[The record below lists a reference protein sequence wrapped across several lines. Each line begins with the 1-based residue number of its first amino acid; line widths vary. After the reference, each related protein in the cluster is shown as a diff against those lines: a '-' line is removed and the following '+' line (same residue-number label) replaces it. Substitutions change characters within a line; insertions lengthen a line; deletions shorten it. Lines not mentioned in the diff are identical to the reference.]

1 MRAAYISLV
10 TRWAGG
16 LIACGLTILAGC
28 GGGSSER
35 APSGDIAVR
44 SPAFADGRTMPT
56 AYTCSGKNV
65 SPPLSWSHLP
75 AGTARLRLQMNDL
88 TAHFLHWT
96 VTGIDPGTHAVA
108 AGWTH
113 WIVFNLPAEARELAE
128 GTPRR
133 PTLPGGAAQGTN
145 DFGKVGYGGPCPPEG
160 DDPHRYAFTVVAL
173 DRAGKVLDRG
183 SLVGTFS
190 RD

>member
-1 MRAAYISLV
+1 MPAAYISLV
-10 TRWAGG
+10 TRWSAG
-16 LIACGLTILAGC
+16 LIACGVTILAGC

-35 APSGDIAVR
+35 APAGHIVVR
-44 SPAFADGRTMPT
+44 SPAFADGRTMPR

-75 AGTARLRLQMNDL
+75 AATARLRLQMNDL

-96 VTGIDPGTHAVA
+96 VTGIDPRTQEVA
-108 AGWTH
+108 AARTPDGGK
-113 WIVFNLPAEARELAE
+113 PAK
-128 GTPRR
+128 
-133 PTLPGGAAQGTN
+133 N

-160 DDPHRYAFTVVAL
+160 DDPHRYAFIVVAL

>member
-1 MRAAYISLV
+1 MRPGMRAAYISPV

-16 LIACGLTILAGC
+16 LIACGVAILAGC
-28 GGGSSER
+28 GGGGSSES
-35 APSGDIAVR
+35 APSGHIAVR

-75 AGTARLRLQMNDL
+75 SGTARLQLRMNDL
-88 TAHFLHWT
+88 TAHFLHWS

-108 AGWTH
+108 AG
-113 WIVFNLPAEARELAE
+113 R
-128 GTPRR
+128 TPD
-133 PTLPGGAAQGTN
+133 GGKAAKN

-173 DRAGKVLDRG
+173 DRAAKVLDRG

>member
-1 MRAAYISLV
+1 MRPGMPAAYISLV
-10 TRWAGG
+10 TRWSAG
-16 LIACGLTILAGC
+16 LIACGVTILAGC
-28 GGGSSER
+28 GGGSSES
-35 APSGDIAVR
+35 APSGHIVVR

-96 VTGIDPGTHAVA
+96 VTGIDPRTQEVA
-108 AGWTH
+108 AARTPDGGK
-113 WIVFNLPAEARELAE
+113 PAK
-128 GTPRR
+128 
-133 PTLPGGAAQGTN
+133 N

-160 DDPHRYAFTVVAL
+160 DDPHRYAFIVVAL